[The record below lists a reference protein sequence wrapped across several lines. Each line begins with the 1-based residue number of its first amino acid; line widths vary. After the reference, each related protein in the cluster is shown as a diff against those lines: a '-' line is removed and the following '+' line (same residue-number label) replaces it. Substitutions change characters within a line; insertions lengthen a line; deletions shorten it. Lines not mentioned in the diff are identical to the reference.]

1 MFGVAVWYDET
12 DMKNPF
18 EMRIRSK
25 IEENQNQ
32 DSIDVLLGEFPESL
46 RDRLEAEIEGL
57 DDQGA
62 EDLLMNKLVARREA
76 LVEWRLEDLSK
87 MVEVTH
93 EVPLG
98 VLASIERSAQEGP
111 TSMLGQGMNGRVY
124 ESVRKEFACYKVLFL
139 ERARQLQLN
148 IIREATLQHDIS
160 EILQKDPTVAQVP
173 EVIGFVEHSEVIAIM
188 MNKINGAS
196 LLQIFEGKAELP
208 EGFDLKTF
216 FDKLERAVL
225 LMNQHGYYHRDLTN
239 NSGNVMID
247 VEGNPWIV
255 DFGSAIKAMH
265 PSDNDQVFQLKPGG
279 AHILASDLSGV
290 HKLKEKVIEYLRAKE
305 YK

>member
-1 MFGVAVWYDET
+1 
-12 DMKNPF
+12 MKNPF
-18 EMRIRSK
+18 ESRIRAK
-25 IEENQNQ
+25 IEEKQNE
-32 DSIDVLLGEFPESL
+32 DSIDVLLNEFPVEL
-46 RDRLEAEIEGL
+46 HDRLEAEIEGL
-57 DDQGA
+57 DPQGA

-98 VLASIERSAQEGP
+98 VLASIERSSQEGP
-111 TSMLGQGMNGRVY
+111 SSMLGQGMNGRVY

-160 EILQKDPTVAQVP
+160 EILQEDPSAAQVP
-173 EVIGFVEHSEVIAIM
+173 EVIGFVEHSEVLAIM
-188 MNKINGAS
+188 MNKIKGAS
-196 LLQIFEGKAELP
+196 MLQIFEGKAELP
-208 EGFDLKTF
+208 SGFDVDVF
-216 FDKLERAVL
+216 FNKLERAVL

-239 NSGNVMID
+239 NSGNVMVD
-247 VEGNPWIV
+247 EEGNPWII
-255 DFGSAIKAMH
+255 DFGSAIKALH
-265 PSDNDQVFQLKPGG
+265 PSDNDQVFQIKAGG

-290 HKLKEKVIEYLRAKE
+290 RRLKEKVIEYLRAKE
-305 YK
+305 